1 MCEASFYVCES
12 LCLLL
17 LYKLTGLKNM
27 KLITAIKM
35 IEEREKQ
42 KRKTEKEMRR
52 NGMLLKNNN
61 INKDNQNSL
70 LKEENE
76 LKNLVHVQ
84 SIFPQDDI
92 VALKVKTR
100 EAHVREAISK
110 AVYYYLRF
118 AKEDRS

>member
-1 MCEASFYVCES
+1 
-12 LCLLL
+12 
-17 LYKLTGLKNM
+17 M

-42 KRKTEKEMRR
+42 KRKAEKEMRR
-52 NGMLLKNNN
+52 NGMLLKNDNN
-61 INKDNQNSL
+61 KENPASL
-70 LKEENE
+70 LGEGNE
-76 LKNLVHVQ
+76 PKNLVHVQ

-92 VALKVKTR
+92 IALKVKTR

-118 AKEDRS
+118 GNEDTS

>member
-1 MCEASFYVCES
+1 
-12 LCLLL
+12 
-17 LYKLTGLKNM
+17 M

-42 KRKTEKEMRR
+42 KRKAEKEMRR
-52 NGMLLKNNN
+52 NGMLLKNDS
-61 INKDNQNSL
+61 NKENPDSL
-70 LKEENE
+70 SREGNE
-76 LKNLVHVQ
+76 PKNLVHVQ

-92 VALKVKTR
+92 IALKVKTR

-118 AKEDRS
+118 GNEDTS

>member
-1 MCEASFYVCES
+1 
-12 LCLLL
+12 
-17 LYKLTGLKNM
+17 M

-42 KRKTEKEMRR
+42 KRKAEKEMRR
-52 NGMLLKNNN
+52 NGMLLKNDNN
-61 INKDNQNSL
+61 KENPGSL
-70 LKEENE
+70 SRENGNE
-76 LKNLVHVQ
+76 PKNLVHVQ

-92 VALKVKTR
+92 IALKVKTR

-110 AVYYYLRF
+110 AVYYYLRN

>member
-1 MCEASFYVCES
+1 
-12 LCLLL
+12 
-17 LYKLTGLKNM
+17 M

-42 KRKTEKEMRR
+42 KRKAEKEMRR
-52 NGMLLKNNN
+52 NGMLLKNDT
-61 INKDNQNSL
+61 INKENPDSL
-70 LKEENE
+70 LKDGTEP
-76 LKNLVHVQ
+76 KNLVHVQ

-92 VALKVKTR
+92 IALKVKTR

-118 AKEDRS
+118 GNEDTS